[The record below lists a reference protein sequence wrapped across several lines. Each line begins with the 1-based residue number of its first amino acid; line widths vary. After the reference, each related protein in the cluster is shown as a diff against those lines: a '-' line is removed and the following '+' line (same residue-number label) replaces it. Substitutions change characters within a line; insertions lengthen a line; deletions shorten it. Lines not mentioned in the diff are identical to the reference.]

1 MSIKS
6 SQTLVEEAQKN
17 IETLK
22 PSDVKSLIEKKEI
35 TLIDVRDIRELW
47 KEGTIKNSKH
57 IPRGMLEF
65 WLDPESSYYKL
76 NKIKD
81 VKKMVLFCALGWRS
95 ALATKSLIDMG
106 FKNVAHVDG
115 GFDALKKN
123 GFNIV
128 EKEKK

>member
-6 SQTLVEEAQKN
+6 SQKLVEEAN
-17 IETLK
+17 EIIETLS
-22 PSDVKSLIEKKEI
+22 PEEIKSLIDKNEI

-47 KEGTIKNSKH
+47 RDGTIENSKH

-65 WLDPESSYYKL
+65 WLDPNSSYYQE

-81 VKKMVLFCALGWRS
+81 SKKMVFFCAMGFRS
-95 ALATKSLIDMG
+95 ALATKALVDMG
-106 FKNVAHVDG
+106 FKNVANARG
-115 GFDALKKN
+115 GFDALKNAGLKV
-123 GFNIV
+123 I